1 MEAAD
6 APSTPRAEAK
16 RPSRSAPEPAP
27 RTEACEDALQ
37 LSQEQPSTS
46 ANGHPPQ
53 HGVVDTPPD
62 ALLLQGSQSG
72 LENGHH
78 TEEAS
83 SADVDPSTF
92 SEPQHQQ
99 MTAPASASHVSAD
112 QAESDSRQQTVPLQ
126 AAAAPAAQQPGSDQ
140 QHAEVIE
147 LQRQRSLEIEAHLA
161 QVTPLKPEHQS
172 SLNTIRTASRA
183 AICRSFG
190 LRSACSRTFVPPS
203 GLWAALTF
211 SLVLLRMSSRLW
223 TPVACR

>member
-27 RTEACEDALQ
+27 RTKASEDALQ
-37 LSQEQPSTS
+37 LSQEQPSSS

-53 HGVVDTPPD
+53 HGVVDTTPA
-62 ALLLQGSQSG
+62 ALMLQGSQSG

-83 SADVDPSTF
+83 SADVDHSAF
-92 SEPQHQQ
+92 IEPQHQQ
-99 MTAPASASHVSAD
+99 ITAPASANRKSAD
-112 QAESDSRQQTVPLQ
+112 QAESDSEQQTMPLQ
-126 AAAAPAAQQPGSDQ
+126 AAATLAAKQPGTDQ

-161 QVTPLKPEHQS
+161 QVRLS
-172 SLNTIRTASRA
+172 YATASRQLNSFRTALRA
-183 AICRSFG
+183 ATCRSFG
-190 LRSACSRTFVPPS
+190 LRSACSRIFVSPS

-211 SLVLLRMSSRLW
+211 LLVPLRMSGQL
-223 TPVACR
+223 